1 MGKASFR
8 DDGPQRRSLANL
20 ANAVHNGPQRYR
32 TQRGWIVQPRRKSTI
47 LDGGVSAMNLP
58 ISSAKFCATAAKLR
72 PSPPNS
78 SVRRLR
84 LIILVLL
91 AALLLVACRDSDSA
105 SSETAESPAAAD
117 TATTEP
123 PPEPNRP
130 PPPYQNLNRPPPP
143 YQNLNRPPPPYQNL
157 SPRPPPLRLH
167 RRKRQRRW
175 KRSPPAA
182 RPL

>member
-84 LIILVLL
+84 LITFVLL
-91 AALLLVACRDSDSA
+91 AALLLAAC
-105 SSETAESPAAAD
+105 
-117 TATTEP
+117 ATRTLP
-123 PPEPNRP
+123 PRKRRKALLPPIPRQPSRRLNRR